1 MSARFSRGPLA
12 VTNVTVAWANVFPTR
27 GFAYNTRMNRLI
39 DKSIV
44 LACCI
49 AAALGL
55 AVDARLITAFCLG
68 VIIAA
73 LAEVAQ
79 GEHVRRASEAGS
91 YAYVMIAVFIPSFMP
106 FAPLAFYDIAQHVRR
121 EHAWPAPGVATTFVF
136 ALVADYRAGTL
147 PARAL
152 LLTAILSVAATLLS
166 LRTAQLERE
175 QERMRRTRDELQE
188 RALALEARNRDLAD
202 RQDYEV
208 ELATLAERARIARE
222 IHDNVGHQLTRASL
236 QTEALRVVHANE
248 PGVAADFADVKRTV
262 DEALQLVRA
271 SVHALNDNATDL
283 SVQLERIVED
293 ARSDGG
299 PQIELEVLA
308 EHAPANV
315 ANCFAAILRE
325 ALSNTMRHT
334 RAQNV
339 IVRCMEHPS
348 FYQLVVSDDGTG
360 AAKTNSRGIAEGMG
374 LGSMR
379 ERVEALGGT
388 FTAGPRAGAPGW
400 RVFATVP
407 KQQGDDAR

>member
-1 MSARFSRGPLA
+1 
-12 VTNVTVAWANVFPTR
+12 
-27 GFAYNTRMNRLI
+27 MNRLF

-49 AAALGL
+49 AAAMGL
-55 AVDARLITAFCLG
+55 AVDARLVTAFCLG
-68 VIIAA
+68 VITTSA
-73 LAEVAQ
+73 AEVAR
-79 GEHVRRASEAGS
+79 GERALRVSGAAS
-91 YAYVMIAVFIPSFMP
+91 YVYIIAAVFVPSFVP
-106 FAPLAFYDIAQHVRR
+106 FAPLAFYDIARRVRR
-121 EHAWPAPGVATTFVF
+121 EHAWVALSTGVVFVL
-136 ALVADYRAGTL
+136 ALVADLRAGALT
-147 PARAL
+147 ARAP
-152 LLTAILSVAATLLS
+152 LLTAILAVAATLLS

-175 QERMRRTRDELQE
+175 QERMRRIRDGLQE

-236 QTEALRVVHANE
+236 QTEALRVVHASE
-248 PGVAADFADVKRTV
+248 PGVAADFADVKHTV

-271 SVHALNDNATDL
+271 SVHALNDNAADL

-308 EHAPANV
+308 EHAPANIV
-315 ANCFAAILRE
+315 NCFAAVLRE
-325 ALSNTMRHT
+325 ALSNTMRHAH
-334 RAQNV
+334 AQNV
-339 IVRCMEHPS
+339 TVRCMEHPS
-348 FYQLVVSDDGTG
+348 FYQLIVTDDGADATL
-360 AAKTNSRGIAEGMG
+360 ANSRNAAEGMG

>member
-1 MSARFSRGPLA
+1 
-12 VTNVTVAWANVFPTR
+12 
-27 GFAYNTRMNRLI
+27 MNRLF

-55 AVDARLITAFCLG
+55 AVDACLVAAFCLG
-68 VIIAA
+68 VVVASLTEI
-73 LAEVAQ
+73 AQ
-79 GEHVRRASEAGS
+79 GERARRAGEAAS
-91 YAYVMIAVFIPSFMP
+91 YAYIMVTVFVPSFVP
-106 FAPLAFYDIAQHVRR
+106 FAPLALYDIARRVRR
-121 EHAWPAPGVATTFVF
+121 EHVWVALGAGAIFVC
-136 ALVADYRAGTL
+136 ALVAYAHAGAL
-147 PARAL
+147 PTRAL

-262 DEALQLVRA
+262 DEALQLVRS
-271 SVHALNDNATDL
+271 SVHALNDNAANL
-283 SVQLERIVED
+283 SVQLERIVEG

-315 ANCFAAILRE
+315 ANCFSAVLRE
-325 ALSNTMRHT
+325 ALSNTMRHACAHAVT
-334 RAQNV
+334 
-339 IVRCMEHPS
+339 VRCMEHPS
-348 FYQLVVSDDGTG
+348 FYQLIVTDDGAG
-360 AAKTNSRGIAEGMG
+360 GVQASSRGTAEGMG

-388 FTAGPRAGAPGW
+388 FTAGPRAGAGGW

-407 KQQGDDAR
+407 KQQGNEDR

>member
-1 MSARFSRGPLA
+1 
-12 VTNVTVAWANVFPTR
+12 
-27 GFAYNTRMNRLI
+27 MNRLF

-49 AAALGL
+49 AAAMGL
-55 AVDARLITAFCLG
+55 AVDARLVVAFCLG
-68 VIIAA
+68 VIATSA
-73 LAEVAQ
+73 SEVARE
-79 GEHVRRASEAGS
+79 EHAHRASEAAS
-91 YAYVMIAVFIPSFMP
+91 YAYIIAAIFVPSFMP
-106 FAPLAFYDIAQHVRR
+106 FAPLAFYDIARRVRR
-121 EHAWPAPGVATTFVF
+121 ERIWPALAIDAVFVC
-136 ALVADYRAGTL
+136 ALVADLRGG
-147 PARAL
+147 AL
-152 LLTAILSVAATLLS
+152 TTRTPLLTAILSVAATLLS

-175 QERMRRTRDELQE
+175 QERMRRTRDKLQE

-271 SVHALNDNATDL
+271 SVHALNDNATNL
-283 SVQLERIVED
+283 SVQLERIVEG
-293 ARSDGG
+293 ARSDSG

-315 ANCFAAILRE
+315 ANCFAAVLRE
-325 ALSNTMRHT
+325 ALSNAIRHAHAKT
-334 RAQNV
+334 ITA
-339 IVRCMEHPS
+339 RCMEHPS
-348 FYQLVVSDDGTG
+348 FYQLIVTDDGANATP
-360 AAKTNSRGIAEGMG
+360 ASSSNVAEGMG
-374 LGSMR
+374 LASMR

-388 FTAGPRAGAPGW
+388 FTAGPRAGTGGW
-400 RVFATVP
+400 RVFVTVP
-407 KQQGDDAR
+407 KPQGDEGR

>member
-1 MSARFSRGPLA
+1 
-12 VTNVTVAWANVFPTR
+12 
-27 GFAYNTRMNRLI
+27 MNRLF

-44 LACCI
+44 LAFCI

-55 AVDARLITAFCLG
+55 AVDARLVTAFCLG
-68 VIIAA
+68 VAVASLTEI
-73 LAEVAQ
+73 AQ
-79 GEHVRRASEAGS
+79 GERARRAGEAAS
-91 YAYVMIAVFIPSFMP
+91 YAYIMVAVFVPSFVP
-106 FAPLAFYDIAQHVRR
+106 FAPLALYDIARYVRR
-121 EHAWPAPGVATTFVF
+121 EHVWVALGAGAIFVC
-136 ALVADYRAGTL
+136 ALVAYAHAGAL
-147 PARAL
+147 PTRAL

-202 RQDYEV
+202 CQDYEV

-262 DEALQLVRA
+262 DEALQLVRS
-271 SVHALNDNATDL
+271 SVHALNDNAANL
-283 SVQLERIVED
+283 SVQLERIVEG

-315 ANCFAAILRE
+315 ANCFAAVLRE
-325 ALSNTMRHT
+325 ALSNAIRHACAHAVT
-334 RAQNV
+334 
-339 IVRCMEHPS
+339 VRCMEHPS
-348 FYQLVVSDDGTG
+348 FYQLIVTDDGAG
-360 AAKTNSRGIAEGMG
+360 GVQASSRGTAEGMG

-388 FTAGPRAGAPGW
+388 FTAGPRAGAGGW

-407 KQQGDDAR
+407 KQQGDEGR

>member
-1 MSARFSRGPLA
+1 
-12 VTNVTVAWANVFPTR
+12 
-27 GFAYNTRMNRLI
+27 MNRLF

-55 AVDARLITAFCLG
+55 AVDARLVAAFCLG
-68 VIIAA
+68 VVVAS
-73 LAEVAQ
+73 LAEIAQ
-79 GEHVRRASEAGS
+79 SERARRAGEAAS
-91 YAYVMIAVFIPSFMP
+91 YVYIMVAAFVPSFAP
-106 FAPLAFYDIAQHVRR
+106 FAPLAFYDIARYVRR
-121 EHAWPAPGVATTFVF
+121 EHAWVALGAGAIFAC
-136 ALVADYRAGTL
+136 ALVAYAHAGAL
-147 PARAL
+147 PTRAL
-152 LLTAILSVAATLLS
+152 LLTVILSIAATLLS

-271 SVHALNDNATDL
+271 SVHALNDNAANL

-293 ARSDGG
+293 VRSDGG
-299 PQIELEVLA
+299 PQVELEVLA
-308 EHAPANV
+308 EHTPANV
-315 ANCFAAILRE
+315 VNCFAAVLRE
-325 ALSNTMRHT
+325 ALSNTMRHA

-339 IVRCMEHPS
+339 TVRCMEHPS
-348 FYQLVVSDDGTG
+348 FYQLIVTDDGEG
-360 AAKTNSRGIAEGMG
+360 RIRAGGRGVAEGMG

-388 FTAGPRAGAPGW
+388 FTAGPRTGAAGW

-407 KQQGDDAR
+407 KQQGDEAR

>member
-1 MSARFSRGPLA
+1 MRGI
-12 VTNVTVAWANVFPTR
+12 
-27 GFAYNTRMNRLI
+27 AYNTRMNRLF

-55 AVDARLITAFCLG
+55 AVDARLVAAFCIG

-79 GEHVRRASEAGS
+79 GERTRHASEAGS
-91 YAYVMIAVFIPSFMP
+91 YAYVIVAVFAPSLMP
-106 FAPLAFYDIAQHVRR
+106 FAPLAFYDIARRVRR
-121 EHAWPAPGVATTFVF
+121 EHAWPALGIGIAFVF
-136 ALVADYRAGTL
+136 ALVGSLRAGALTT
-147 PARAL
+147 RTL

-175 QERMRRTRDELQE
+175 QQRMRRTRDGLQE

-236 QTEALRVVHANE
+236 QAEALRVVHADE

-262 DEALQLVRA
+262 DEALQLVRT
-271 SVHALNDNATDL
+271 SVHALNDNAVDL
-283 SVQLERIVED
+283 SVQLERIVEG
-293 ARSDGG
+293 ARSDSG

-315 ANCFAAILRE
+315 ANCFAAVLGE
-325 ALSNTMRHT
+325 ALSNAMRHAHAKT
-334 RAQNV
+334 
-339 IVRCMEHPS
+339 ITVRCMEHPS
-348 FYQLVVSDDGTG
+348 FYQLVVTDDGAGGVQASGRG
-360 AAKTNSRGIAEGMG
+360 AAEGMG
-374 LGSMR
+374 LASMR
-379 ERVEALGGT
+379 ERIEALGGT
-388 FTAGPRAGAPGW
+388 FTAGPRASAGGW

-407 KQQGDDAR
+407 KQQGDEDR

>member
-1 MSARFSRGPLA
+1 
-12 VTNVTVAWANVFPTR
+12 
-27 GFAYNTRMNRLI
+27 MNRLF

-55 AVDARLITAFCLG
+55 AVDACLVAAFCLG
-68 VIIAA
+68 VVVASLTEI
-73 LAEVAQ
+73 AQ
-79 GEHVRRASEAGS
+79 GERARRAGEAAS
-91 YAYVMIAVFIPSFMP
+91 YAYIMVAVFVPSFVP
-106 FAPLAFYDIAQHVRR
+106 FAPLALYDIARYVRR
-121 EHAWPAPGVATTFVF
+121 EHVWVALGAGAIFVC
-136 ALVADYRAGTL
+136 ALVAYAHAGAL
-147 PARAL
+147 PTRAL

-262 DEALQLVRA
+262 DEALQLVRS
-271 SVHALNDNATDL
+271 SVHALNDNAANL
-283 SVQLERIVED
+283 SVQLERIVEG

-315 ANCFAAILRE
+315 ANCFAAVLRE
-325 ALSNTMRHT
+325 ALSNTMRHACAHAVT
-334 RAQNV
+334 
-339 IVRCMEHPS
+339 VRCMEHPS
-348 FYQLVVSDDGTG
+348 FYQLIVTDDGAGGAQASGRNVTG
-360 AAKTNSRGIAEGMG
+360 GMG

-388 FTAGPRAGAPGW
+388 FTAGPRAGAGGW

-407 KQQGDDAR
+407 KQQGNEDR

>member
-1 MSARFSRGPLA
+1 MACRHPRFAAWEECHSCAGGPS
-12 VTNVTVAWANVFPTR
+12 TTR
-27 GFAYNTRMNRLI
+27 AFAYNTRMNRLF

-55 AVDARLITAFCLG
+55 AVDACLVAAFCLG
-68 VIIAA
+68 VVVASFTEI
-73 LAEVAQ
+73 AQ
-79 GEHVRRASEAGS
+79 GERARRAGEAAG
-91 YAYVMIAVFIPSFMP
+91 YAYIMVTVFVPSFVP
-106 FAPLAFYDIAQHVRR
+106 FAPLALYDIARYVRR
-121 EHAWPAPGVATTFVF
+121 EHVWVALGAGAIFVC
-136 ALVADYRAGTL
+136 ALVAYAHAGAL
-147 PARAL
+147 PTRAL

-262 DEALQLVRA
+262 DEALQLVRS
-271 SVHALNDNATDL
+271 SVHALNDNAANL
-283 SVQLERIVED
+283 SVQLERIVEG

-315 ANCFAAILRE
+315 ANCFAAVLRE
-325 ALSNTMRHT
+325 ALSNTMRHAC
-334 RAQNV
+334 AQTV
-339 IVRCMEHPS
+339 TVRCMEHPS
-348 FYQLVVSDDGTG
+348 FYQLIVTDDGAGGAQASGRNVTG
-360 AAKTNSRGIAEGMG
+360 GMG

-388 FTAGPRAGAPGW
+388 FTAGPRAGAGGW

-407 KQQGDDAR
+407 KQQGDEGR

>member
-1 MSARFSRGPLA
+1 
-12 VTNVTVAWANVFPTR
+12 
-27 GFAYNTRMNRLI
+27 MNRLF

-55 AVDARLITAFCLG
+55 AVDACLVAAFCLG
-68 VIIAA
+68 VVVASLTEI
-73 LAEVAQ
+73 AQ
-79 GEHVRRASEAGS
+79 GERARRAGEAAS
-91 YAYVMIAVFIPSFMP
+91 YAYIMVAVFVPSFVP
-106 FAPLAFYDIAQHVRR
+106 FAPLALYDIARRVRR
-121 EHAWPAPGVATTFVF
+121 EHVWVALGAGAIFVC
-136 ALVADYRAGTL
+136 ALVAYAHAGAL
-147 PARAL
+147 PTRAL

-248 PGVAADFADVKRTV
+248 AGVAADFADVKRTV
-262 DEALQLVRA
+262 DEALQLVRS
-271 SVHALNDNATDL
+271 SVHALNDNAANL
-283 SVQLERIVED
+283 SVQLERIVEG

-315 ANCFAAILRE
+315 ANCFAAVLRE
-325 ALSNTMRHT
+325 ALSNTMRHACAHAVT
-334 RAQNV
+334 
-339 IVRCMEHPS
+339 VRCMEHPS
-348 FYQLVVSDDGTG
+348 FYQLIVTDDGAGGAQASGRNVTG
-360 AAKTNSRGIAEGMG
+360 GMG

-388 FTAGPRAGAPGW
+388 FTAGPRAGAGGW

-407 KQQGDDAR
+407 KQQGDEGR

>member
-1 MSARFSRGPLA
+1 
-12 VTNVTVAWANVFPTR
+12 
-27 GFAYNTRMNRLI
+27 MNRLF

-49 AAALGL
+49 AAAMGL
-55 AVDARLITAFCLG
+55 AVDARLVAAFCLG
-68 VIIAA
+68 VAVASLTEI
-73 LAEVAQ
+73 AQ
-79 GEHVRRASEAGS
+79 GERARRAGEAAS
-91 YAYVMIAVFIPSFMP
+91 YAYIMVTVFVPSFVP
-106 FAPLAFYDIAQHVRR
+106 FAPLALYDIARRVRR
-121 EHAWPAPGVATTFVF
+121 EHVWVALGAGAIFVC
-136 ALVADYRAGTL
+136 ALVAYAHAGAL
-147 PARAL
+147 PTRAL

-262 DEALQLVRA
+262 DEALQLVRS
-271 SVHALNDNATDL
+271 SVHALNDNAANL
-283 SVQLERIVED
+283 SVQLERIVEG

-315 ANCFAAILRE
+315 ANCFAAVLRE
-325 ALSNTMRHT
+325 ALSNAIRHACAHAVT
-334 RAQNV
+334 
-339 IVRCMEHPS
+339 VRCMEHPS
-348 FYQLVVSDDGTG
+348 FYQLIVTDDGAGGAQASGRNVTG
-360 AAKTNSRGIAEGMG
+360 GMG

-388 FTAGPRAGAPGW
+388 FTAGPRAGTGGW

-407 KQQGDDAR
+407 KQQGDEGR

>member
-1 MSARFSRGPLA
+1 MRGI
-12 VTNVTVAWANVFPTR
+12 
-27 GFAYNTRMNRLI
+27 AYNTRMNRLF

-55 AVDARLITAFCLG
+55 AVDARLVAAFCIG

-79 GEHVRRASEAGS
+79 GERTRHVSEAGS
-91 YAYVMIAVFIPSFMP
+91 YAYVIVAVFAPSLMP
-106 FAPLAFYDIAQHVRR
+106 FAPLAFYDIARRVRR
-121 EHAWPAPGVATTFVF
+121 EHAWPALGIGIAFVF
-136 ALVADYRAGTL
+136 ALVGSLRAGALTT
-147 PARAL
+147 RTL

-175 QERMRRTRDELQE
+175 QQRMRRTRDGLQE

-236 QTEALRVVHANE
+236 QAEALRVAHADE

-262 DEALQLVRA
+262 DEALQLVRT
-271 SVHALNDNATDL
+271 SVHALNDNAVDL
-283 SVQLERIVED
+283 SVQLERIVEG
-293 ARSDGG
+293 ARSDSG

-315 ANCFAAILRE
+315 ANCFAAVLRE
-325 ALSNTMRHT
+325 ALSNAMRHAHAKT
-334 RAQNV
+334 
-339 IVRCMEHPS
+339 ITVRCMEHPS
-348 FYQLVVSDDGTG
+348 FYQLVVTDDGAGGVQASGRG
-360 AAKTNSRGIAEGMG
+360 AAEGMG
-374 LGSMR
+374 LASMR
-379 ERVEALGGT
+379 ERIEALGGT
-388 FTAGPRAGAPGW
+388 FTAGPRASAGGW

-407 KQQGDDAR
+407 KQQGDEDR

>member
-1 MSARFSRGPLA
+1 
-12 VTNVTVAWANVFPTR
+12 
-27 GFAYNTRMNRLI
+27 MNRLF

-49 AAALGL
+49 AAAMGL
-55 AVDARLITAFCLG
+55 AVDARLVTAFCLG
-68 VIIAA
+68 VAVASLTEI
-73 LAEVAQ
+73 AQ
-79 GEHVRRASEAGS
+79 GERARRAGEAAS
-91 YAYVMIAVFIPSFMP
+91 YAYIMVTVFVPPFVP
-106 FAPLAFYDIAQHVRR
+106 FAPLALYDIARYVRR
-121 EHAWPAPGVATTFVF
+121 EHVWVALGAGAIFVC
-136 ALVADYRAGTL
+136 ALVAYAHAGAL
-147 PARAL
+147 PTRAL

-262 DEALQLVRA
+262 DEALQLVRS
-271 SVHALNDNATDL
+271 SVHALNDNAANL
-283 SVQLERIVED
+283 SVQLERIVEG

-315 ANCFAAILRE
+315 ANCFAAVLRE
-325 ALSNTMRHT
+325 ALSNAIRHAC
-334 RAQNV
+334 AQTV
-339 IVRCMEHPS
+339 TVRCMEHPS
-348 FYQLVVSDDGTG
+348 FYQLIVTDDGAG
-360 AAKTNSRGIAEGMG
+360 GVQASSRGTAEGMG

-388 FTAGPRAGAPGW
+388 FTAGPRAGAGGW

-407 KQQGDDAR
+407 KQQGDEGR

>member
-1 MSARFSRGPLA
+1 
-12 VTNVTVAWANVFPTR
+12 
-27 GFAYNTRMNRLI
+27 MNRLF

-49 AAALGL
+49 AAAMGL
-55 AVDARLITAFCLG
+55 AVDARLVAAFCLG
-68 VIIAA
+68 VAVASLTEI
-73 LAEVAQ
+73 AQ
-79 GEHVRRASEAGS
+79 GERARRAGEAAS
-91 YAYVMIAVFIPSFMP
+91 YAYIMVAVFVPSFVP
-106 FAPLAFYDIAQHVRR
+106 FAPLALYDIARRVRR
-121 EHAWPAPGVATTFVF
+121 EHVWVALGAGAIFVC
-136 ALVADYRAGTL
+136 ALVAYAHAGAL
-147 PARAL
+147 PTRAL

-262 DEALQLVRA
+262 DEALQLVRS
-271 SVHALNDNATDL
+271 SVHALNDNAANL
-283 SVQLERIVED
+283 SVQLERIVEG

-315 ANCFAAILRE
+315 ANCFAAVLRE
-325 ALSNTMRHT
+325 ALSNAIRHAC
-334 RAQNV
+334 AQTVN
-339 IVRCMEHPS
+339 VRCMEHPS
-348 FYQLVVSDDGTG
+348 FYQLIVTDDGAG
-360 AAKTNSRGIAEGMG
+360 GVQASSRGTAEGMG

-388 FTAGPRAGAPGW
+388 FTAGPRAGAGGW

-407 KQQGDDAR
+407 KQQGNEDR

>member
-1 MSARFSRGPLA
+1 
-12 VTNVTVAWANVFPTR
+12 
-27 GFAYNTRMNRLI
+27 MNRLF

-55 AVDARLITAFCLG
+55 AVDACLVAAFCLG
-68 VIIAA
+68 VVVASLTEI
-73 LAEVAQ
+73 AQ
-79 GEHVRRASEAGS
+79 GERARRVGEAAS
-91 YAYVMIAVFIPSFMP
+91 YAYIMVAVFVPSFVP
-106 FAPLAFYDIAQHVRR
+106 FAPLAFYDIARYVRR
-121 EHAWPAPGVATTFVF
+121 EHAWVALGAGAIFAC
-136 ALVADYRAGTL
+136 ALVAYAHAGAL
-147 PARAL
+147 PTRAL

-248 PGVAADFADVKRTV
+248 PGIAADFTDIKHTV

-271 SVHALNDNATDL
+271 SVHALNDNAANL

-293 ARSDGG
+293 VRSDGG

-315 ANCFAAILRE
+315 VNCFAAVLRE
-325 ALSNTMRHT
+325 ALSNTMRHA

-339 IVRCMEHPS
+339 TVRCMEHPS
-348 FYQLVVSDDGTG
+348 FYQLIVTDNGEG
-360 AAKTNSRGIAEGMG
+360 GIRAGGRGVAEGMG

-388 FTAGPRAGAPGW
+388 FTAGPRAGAAGW

-407 KQQGDDAR
+407 KQQGDEAR

>member
-1 MSARFSRGPLA
+1 
-12 VTNVTVAWANVFPTR
+12 
-27 GFAYNTRMNRLI
+27 MNRLF

-55 AVDARLITAFCLG
+55 AVDARLVAAFCLG
-68 VIIAA
+68 VIATS
-73 LAEVAQ
+73 LAELAQ
-79 GEHVRRASEAGS
+79 GERASEAAS
-91 YAYVMIAVFIPSFMP
+91 YAYIIAAVFVPPFVP
-106 FAPLAFYDIAQHVRR
+106 FAPLALYDIARRVRR
-121 EHAWPAPGVATTFVF
+121 ERVWVALGIGVAFVF
-136 ALVADYRAGTL
+136 ALVADLRGGVLTT
-147 PARAL
+147 RTL
-152 LLTAILSVAATLLS
+152 LLTAILSIAATLLS

-175 QERMRRTRDELQE
+175 QKRMRRTRDKLQE

-202 RQDYEV
+202 RQDYEI
-208 ELATLAERARIARE
+208 ELATLAVRARIARE

-236 QTEALRVVHANE
+236 QAEALRVVHADE
-248 PGVAADFADVKRTV
+248 PGVAVDFADVKRTV

-271 SVHALNDNATDL
+271 SVHALNDNAVDL
-283 SVQLERIVED
+283 SVQLERIVEG

-315 ANCFAAILRE
+315 ANCFAAVLRE
-325 ALSNTMRHT
+325 ALSNTMRHAC
-334 RAQNV
+334 AQTV
-339 IVRCMEHPS
+339 TVRCMEHPS
-348 FYQLVVSDDGTG
+348 FYQLIVTDDGVGGTQTG
-360 AAKTNSRGIAEGMG
+360 GRGVAEGMG

-388 FTAGPRAGAPGW
+388 FTAGPRAGVGGW

-407 KQQGDDAR
+407 KQQGDEGR